1 MINLSFSAD
10 DYGLSVGIYWFV
22 IALILLIAY
31 VIIQYRVF
39 KGKMD
44 DVGYGE
50 H

>member
-1 MINLSFSAD
+1 MNKAGYMFL
-10 DYGLSVGIYWFV
+10 
-22 IALILLIAY
+22 
-31 VIIQYRVF
+31 QYRVF